1 MENTIIKI
9 VVGRKLTDEE
19 FRKIGKWLADNVS
32 EVRYMARR
40 IEEITE
46 EDLIKRREWR

>member
-9 VVGRKLTDEE
+9 VVRRKLTNEE
-19 FRKIGKWLADNVS
+19 FDKIQKWLEDNIP

-40 IEEITE
+40 VEEITE
-46 EDLIKRREWR
+46 EELLEQREW